1 MLQIKEISK
10 RFGGLMALA
19 DVSFEVSKGV
29 IAGLIGP
36 NGSGKTTL
44 FNIISGLLEP
54 DKGLIK
60 FNGKEISGMAPE
72 KICHRGIGRT
82 FQIVMPF
89 QELSVTEN
97 VMVAVMYGG
106 KKRRSIQ
113 EAKAVAKDL
122 LDFVG
127 LSDKKPLAAKNL
139 TLAETKRL
147 EVARALATEPQ
158 LLLLD
163 EVLAGLNPNE
173 IEQNMRLIRKI
184 NGEFG
189 ITILMIEH
197 VMKALMGLSVQV
209 VALHYGKKIAEGK
222 PEEVTKHP
230 EVIKAYLGTKYA
242 QHK

>member
-1 MLQIKEISK
+1 
-10 RFGGLMALA
+10 MALA

-44 FNIISGLLEP
+44 FNLISGLLEP

-72 KICHRGIGRT
+72 KICHMGIGRT

-113 EAKAVAKDL
+113 EAKAVAQDL

-230 EVIKAYLGTKYA
+230 EVIKAYLGSKYA